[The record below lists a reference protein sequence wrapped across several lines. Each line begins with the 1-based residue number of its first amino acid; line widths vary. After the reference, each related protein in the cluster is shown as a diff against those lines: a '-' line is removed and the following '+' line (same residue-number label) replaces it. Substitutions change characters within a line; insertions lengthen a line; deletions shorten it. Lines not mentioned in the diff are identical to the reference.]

1 MKTLHLEIIIILGT
15 SLGIS
20 NHVAFADDVNS
31 VQIQN
36 VQVQPSIIRVGDN
49 FNITA
54 TLVNNSTDTIS
65 VHNDCIS
72 PFSVA
77 FDSHATV
84 DVEKPCIYF
93 AISKL
98 LKPGESIT
106 VSGPGSNI
114 AYRATDAGIA
124 NTTITFSYTGENQ
137 TNSNTLPTANPT
149 ISKSILFT
157 ILPQSVQ
164 TTSTIPDPLEQFRSG
179 ILIPDVKCK
188 QDFQLIMKSEDGTPA
203 CVTSYTA
210 NILLERGWAEPVT
223 SRNTQTTDTKNHDPF
238 GITAL
243 VIYHPP
249 DICLVPPSNTT
260 TSRCP
265 QNNFYLKINSN
276 STAYLLGYNIC
287 DGNSCTKSNGLS
299 ISLPINTGLKPDY
312 QMIGLPVN
320 LQWKYGDVTS
330 IQLEVSSTLD
340 NNTGI
345 LADIGNSTI
354 VP

>member
-1 MKTLHLEIIIILGT
+1 MKTLHLGIIIILGT

-77 FDSHATV
+77 FDSRATV

-124 NTTITFSYTGENQ
+124 NTTITFSYTDENQ

-164 TTSTIPDPLEQFRSG
+164 TTSTIPDPLQQFQSG
-179 ILIPDVKCK
+179 VKTNNIICRDDLQLLIENHESFP
-188 QDFQLIMKSEDGTPA
+188 I
-203 CVTSYTA
+203 CVTLNTAFHLSLLDWSYPSNCEYNQNPFIAGVTGIIIIEKNA
-210 NILLERGWAEPVT
+210 SDSTSDKSYSPRNSTVVIGWNNTVSWINQDDAYSSVT
-223 SRNTQTTDTKNHDPF
+223 SDRHLFDSGSIKPGGSWQYSFECLGTY
-238 GITAL
+238 G
-243 VIYHPP
+243 YHSEPHP
-249 DICLVPPSNTT
+249 WMMGVV
-260 TSRCP
+260 RV
-265 QNNFYLKINSN
+265 
-276 STAYLLGYNIC
+276 LLH
-287 DGNSCTKSNGLS
+287 S
-299 ISLPINTGLKPDY
+299 
-312 QMIGLPVN
+312 
-320 LQWKYGDVTS
+320 
-330 IQLEVSSTLD
+330 
-340 NNTGI
+340 
-345 LADIGNSTI
+345 
-354 VP
+354 